1 LKTAGRLSTHV
12 LDTMRGIPARGVA
25 VELSLRREGRWEP
38 LKQGSTNADGRVDP
52 PLLEGDAVAAGEY
65 RLVFAVG
72 DYFRGAGVV
81 LPQPAFLE
89 RIAIEFG
96 IADPLAHY
104 HVPLLCTPW
113 SYSTYRGS

>member
-1 LKTAGRLSTHV
+1 MKTGGRLSTHV
-12 LDTMRGIPARGVA
+12 LDTMRGVPARGVA
-25 VELSLRREGRWEP
+25 VELSVRRDGRWES
-38 LKQGSTNADGRVDP
+38 LARTATNADGRVDP
-52 PLLEGDAVAAGEY
+52 PLLQGDSMQTGEY

-72 DYFRGAGVV
+72 DYFRAAGAA

-96 IADPLAHY
+96 IADAGAHY
-104 HVPLLCTPW
+104 HVPVLCTPW

>member
-1 LKTAGRLSTHV
+1 MSSAGRLSTHV

-25 VELSLRREGRWEP
+25 IELSLRRDGRWEL
-38 LKQGSTNADGRVDP
+38 LKQTATNADGRVDQ
-52 PLLEGDAVAAGEY
+52 PLLEGEALQSGEY

-72 DYFRGAGVV
+72 DYFRGAGVA
-81 LPQPAFLE
+81 LPRPPFLE

-96 IADPLAHY
+96 IADPRAHY
-104 HVPLLCTPW
+104 HVPVLCTPW